1 MSYRKTVAVV
11 RLDLSSNSRM
21 YAESIDEVLE
31 HISSN
36 VTLLLCLSSV
46 NSLHDFISGRRKYN
60 NYRNYVR
67 NITKKLINVA
77 RKRKVS
83 IVITPIIRKGGD
95 KAHFSTGIIPPL
107 GQPLFKAGNI
117 LPINDKILANK
128 TPELFEVGGIKLCFI
143 YLKELEVPEVA
154 RICKFL
160 GSDTIVAVN
169 PPLLTERDP
178 ELTLK
183 LGVVRA
189 VENNIPLVGLG
200 GYLSNR
206 REQQPTFLINSSGKV
221 VDFYNDYEPA
231 VFEVEIERLD
241 RSVRLDLVRRYFK
254 LIKEISTHPAYRDL
268 P

>member
-1 MSYRKTVAVV
+1 MSYRKIVAVV
-11 RLDLSSNSRM
+11 RLDLSSTSRM
-21 YAESIDEVLE
+21 YAEAIDEVLE
-31 HISSN
+31 QISSN
-36 VTLLLCLSSV
+36 VALLLCLSLV
-46 NSLHDFISGRRKYN
+46 NSLYDFFSGRRKYN

-67 NITKKLINVA
+67 NITKRLLNVA
-77 RKRKVS
+77 RKRGVS
-83 IVITPIIRKGGD
+83 IMITPLIRKGGD
-95 KAHFSTGIIPPL
+95 KAHFSTGMIPPL
-107 GQPLFKAGNI
+107 GQPVFKAGNI
-117 LPINDKILANK
+117 LAINDKISSNK
-128 TPELFEVGGIKLCFI
+128 VPEVFEVGGIRLCFT

-160 GSDTIVAVN
+160 GSDAIIAVN

-200 GYLSNR
+200 GYLSSKKL
-206 REQQPTFLINSSGKV
+206 QQPTFLVNSSGEV

-241 RSVRLDLVRRYFK
+241 RSVRLDLVRKYLR
-254 LIKEISTHPAYRDL
+254 LVKEISTYPAYRDL

>member
-1 MSYRKTVAVV
+1 
-11 RLDLSSNSRM
+11 
-21 YAESIDEVLE
+21 
-31 HISSN
+31 
-36 VTLLLCLSSV
+36 
-46 NSLHDFISGRRKYN
+46 
-60 NYRNYVR
+60 
-67 NITKKLINVA
+67 
-77 RKRKVS
+77 
-83 IVITPIIRKGGD
+83 
-95 KAHFSTGIIPPL
+95 
-107 GQPLFKAGNI
+107 
-117 LPINDKILANK
+117 
-128 TPELFEVGGIKLCFI
+128 
-143 YLKELEVPEVA
+143 
-154 RICKFL
+154 
-160 GSDTIVAVN
+160 TIVAVN

-221 VDFYNDYEPA
+221 VDFYSDYEPA